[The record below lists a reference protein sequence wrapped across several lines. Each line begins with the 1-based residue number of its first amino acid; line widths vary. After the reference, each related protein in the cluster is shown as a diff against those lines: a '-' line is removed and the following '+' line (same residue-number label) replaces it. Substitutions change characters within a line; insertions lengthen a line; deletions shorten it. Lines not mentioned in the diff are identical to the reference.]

1 MVVSLGLH
9 KVRFGSG
16 GDDDATAIVVV
27 GVDVDV
33 GVVVNSDWTV
43 RFSGEI

>member
-16 GDDDATAIVVV
+16 GDDYDATAIVVV
-27 GVDVDV
+27 GVD
-33 GVVVNSDWTV
+33 VVVNSDWTV